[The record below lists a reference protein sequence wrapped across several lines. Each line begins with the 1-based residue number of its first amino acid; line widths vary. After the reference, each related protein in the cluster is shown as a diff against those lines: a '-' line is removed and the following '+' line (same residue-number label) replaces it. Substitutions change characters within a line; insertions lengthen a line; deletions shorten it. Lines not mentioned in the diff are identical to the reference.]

1 MCKWWQPG
9 PDYSIGGHWSLC
21 GQLLLEIAIRSGECW
36 VRIIDLKLV
45 TIVAAGTAI
54 ASAATV
60 AEAAAVE
67 AIEAATSTI
76 ATAVLIKNI
85 FNLEDCE
92 IHVNMKKEK

>member
-21 GQLLLEIAIRSGECW
+21 GQLLLEIAIRSAECW

-45 TIVAAGTAI
+45 TIVAAGTA
-54 ASAATV
+54 
-60 AEAAAVE
+60 AVE
-67 AIEAATSTI
+67 AIASTEAASSAVEAATSTI